1 MADPIT
7 TASAGTMPRTLEA
20 LAGHY
25 AAGPGVSLVPLAA
38 RAHVSLRAHPDA
50 VSAVGG
56 ALGLSLP
63 GKPKT
68 SVVAE
73 GVSALWL
80 GPEDWLLVGGTPA
93 SQMIAAIEGSGTV
106 LHSAVDVTDRY
117 VGIRIEGPAA
127 EAVLSS
133 SCPQDLRLQSFPVG
147 AVSRSVFAKADM
159 VIWRRGESEFEL
171 FCVRSFADYVWGLL
185 TEAAQFPAV

>member
-1 MADPIT
+1 MADPMT
-7 TASAGTMPRTLEA
+7 TASAAPRALEA

-25 AAGPGVSLVPLAA
+25 AAGPGVSLVPIPA
-38 RAHVSLRAHPDA
+38 RTHVSLRAHPDA
-50 VSAVGG
+50 VSAVAA

-63 GKPKT
+63 DQPKT

-73 GVSALWL
+73 GMAALWL
-80 GPEDWLLVGGTPA
+80 GPEDWLLVGGPPA
-93 SQMIAAIEGSGTV
+93 SQLIAAVEASGTA

-133 SCPQDLRLQSFPVG
+133 NCPQDLRPQTFPVG
-147 AVSRSVFAKADM
+147 AVSRSVLAKAEI
-159 VIWRRGESEFEL
+159 VIWRPSESEFEIL
-171 FCVRSFADYVWGLL
+171 CVRSFADYVWGLL
-185 TEAAQFPAV
+185 TEAAHFPAV